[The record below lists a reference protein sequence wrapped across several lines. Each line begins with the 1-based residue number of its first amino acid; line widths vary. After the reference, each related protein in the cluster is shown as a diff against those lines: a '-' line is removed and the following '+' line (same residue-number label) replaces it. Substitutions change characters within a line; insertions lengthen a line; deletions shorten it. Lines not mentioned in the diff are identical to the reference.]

1 MTLTV
6 ADIERW
12 DGGDVRE
19 VFHAATSRAQA
30 AFDAADGLASLPAFS
45 SWGGAA
51 AEAAREA
58 IGRTRKDLDVHGNEA
73 LAVAQAAGRA
83 ADSIDQIKS
92 DLAALKADAEDSG
105 LEIDPYSNRV
115 VPIPGS
121 THGRR
126 EMQSKIPGLQ
136 VRLNSI
142 VEQADSVDS
151 ALAASINMADG
162 KVPIPPPTSPAQ
174 LSPADAQR
182 RQNERD
188 AFKQATGRDPVT
200 ASDWETAAML
210 DPHSYDPKNQ
220 GVPASVVV
228 GRIQPVPGQGI
239 VRTNL
244 FIPGEKAWTPLGDNL
259 GDNRGFNP
267 AAGPEDS
274 RVSIVTDYDNGL
286 VVVRQNPSIFLGDNG
301 NQLKAGHPDVR
312 VSQSPNGSVLINYAA
327 ADPFSPGGESLAKA
341 TPWNVQG
348 RLAISPGL
356 NGPVAGGLIS
366 DFPAVE
372 IYRDSGGQAVEL
384 GKIMPQNTSLYGPV
398 AGLHLTQ
405 SIGQTDLLD
414 QFPAAVSPTPMAR
427 IPPVILPYPSVSLG
441 PVAEL
446 TQVPVGR

>member
-1 MTLTV
+1 LTLTV

-30 AFDAADGLASLPAFS
+30 AFDAADGLATLPAFT
-45 SWGGAA
+45 SWGGGA

-58 IGRTRKDLDVHGNEA
+58 IGQTRKDLDTHGNEA
-73 LAVAQAAGRA
+73 LSVAQAAGRA

-92 DLAALKADAEDSG
+92 DLATLKGDANEAG
-105 LEIDPYSNRV
+105 LEIDPVTNRV
-115 VPIPGS
+115 VPMTGS

-126 EMQSKIPGLQ
+126 EMQSKIPALQ
-136 VRLNSI
+136 ARLNSL

-151 ALAASINMADG
+151 ALAAVINVADG
-162 KVPIPPPTSPAQ
+162 KIPIPPPASPNQ
-174 LSPADAQR
+174 PLPADAQR
-182 RQNERD
+182 RENEKV
-188 AFKQATGRDPVT
+188 AFKEATGRDPVT
-200 ASDWETAAML
+200 AGDWETAAML
-210 DPHSYDPKNQ
+210 DPTSYDPKNQ
-220 GVPASVVV
+220 GVPANVVV

-259 GDNRGFNP
+259 GDDRGFNP
-267 AAGPEDS
+267 NAGPEDS
-274 RVSIVTDYDNGL
+274 RVSIVTDYENGL
-286 VVVRQNPSIFLGDNG
+286 VVVRQNPSIFVGDNG
-301 NQLKAGHPDVR
+301 NQVKTGHPDVQ
-312 VSQSPNGSVLINYAA
+312 VSQSPSGSVLINYAA
-327 ADPFSPGGESLAKA
+327 ADPFSPGGEDLAKA

-348 RLAISPGL
+348 RLAISPGPG
-356 NGPVAGGLIS
+356 GPVAGGLIS

-372 IYRDSGGQAVEL
+372 MYRGSGGQAVEL
-384 GKIMPQNTSLYGPV
+384 AKIMPQNTSVYGPL

-427 IPPVILPYPSVSLG
+427 VPPVFVPYPSVSLE
-441 PVAEL
+441 PVAEAP
-446 TQVPVGR
+446 QVPVGR